1 MLEKNRRIVWNQFFF
16 ISKNKKNLTAA
27 IIEINESMILNEFTI
42 FEWQAANILLKFN
55 VRNSNMFNMSNKM
68 LANVTDLF
76 NQT

>member
-1 MLEKNRRIVWNQFFF
+1 
-16 ISKNKKNLTAA
+16 
-27 IIEINESMILNEFTI
+27 MILNEFTI

-55 VRNSNMFNMSNKM
+55 VRNSSMFNMSNKM